1 MFDFL
6 SRFNRG
12 LPISIRLIMGRRRFV
27 WVYFWNFL
35 EKKMFLLQKES
46 QKTHPTNRLFI
57 TILHHQILKNH
68 IAYQVFNILNEG
80 SGVYR
85 IVYHFS
91 DVFLDVAM
99 GEGVD
104 RVCSLLEKT
113 RDRIKKRK
121 IYPQTNESSH
131 YAA

>member
-1 MFDFL
+1 MFL
-6 SRFNRG
+6 
-12 LPISIRLIMGRRRFV
+12 
-27 WVYFWNFL
+27 L
-35 EKKMFLLQKES
+35 EKKNPKKPTL
-46 QKTHPTNRLFI
+46 TNRLFI

-68 IAYQVFNILNEG
+68 IAYQIFNILNEG

-104 RVCSLLEKT
+104 RVCSLIEKT